1 MLFFQYLIF
10 IVLFPFLN
18 SSDEIYHSDEGT
30 YNTLINQYGFCKM
43 QGIQTTNRENSLGPS
58 IYTSGKVQFG
68 VGLSSLYFG
77 DIPNKEGKL
86 TCGMCLNITKI
97 YPFPTFSNDL
107 TSFDENIDIKT
118 PFSVMVFDQCKDPI
132 CKQEGFLDFDI
143 YSNIPPNNIDFIEW
157 NTIECPIDDSDTI
170 ELLFCSSTS
179 CNTNYK
185 YNERKLWRDIVNPY
199 FLTVIPRNMKV
210 PIEFIKVWNS
220 ELSNYEDLDYISS
233 IGWTFPFS
241 FLKDENLDLNIIS
254 LMGEKINIKIS
265 IKKLLKSKILLEYN
279 GGILYNTKKQFIS

>member
-1 MLFFQYLIF
+1 
-10 IVLFPFLN
+10 
-18 SSDEIYHSDEGT
+18 
-30 YNTLINQYGFCKM
+30 M

-77 DIPNKEGKL
+77 EEPNKEGKL

-97 YPFPTFSNDL
+97 HPFPKFSNDL
-107 TSFDENIDIKT
+107 TSFEENMDIKT
-118 PFSVMVFDQCKDPI
+118 PFSVMVFDQCKDTI

-143 YSNIPPNNIDFIEW
+143 YSNIPSNNIDFIEW
-157 NTIECPIDDSDTI
+157 NIIECPTDDSDTI
-170 ELLFCSSTS
+170 EFLFCSSTS

-185 YNERKLWRDIVNPY
+185 YNEIKLWKDIVNPY
-199 FLTVIPRNMKV
+199 FITMIPRNMKI
-210 PIEFIKVWNS
+210 PIQSIEVWNS
-220 ELSNYEDLDYISS
+220 KLNQYKDLEYISS
-233 IGWTFPFS
+233 IGWNFPFS

-265 IKKLLKSKILLEYN
+265 IEKLLNSKILLEYN
-279 GGILYNTKKQFIS
+279 GGILYNTKKQFI